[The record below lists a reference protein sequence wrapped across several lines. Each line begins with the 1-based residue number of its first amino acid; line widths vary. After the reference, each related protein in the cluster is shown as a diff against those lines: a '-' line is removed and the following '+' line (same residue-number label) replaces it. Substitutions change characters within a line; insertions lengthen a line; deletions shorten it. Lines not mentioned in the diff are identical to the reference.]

1 MRHLTALQW
10 KKLTAWLLV
19 GLTGLLVIGAALWL
33 IIHTFYTQTTVRLG
47 DGIFTAQ
54 IAQTNKERIKG
65 LSGSAQLS
73 ESQAMLFVFD
83 GDGEHPI
90 WMKDMHYAIDIVW
103 LDAGKKVVHMAH
115 DIPPQSYPEKFKSN
129 VPARYVIEFRAGTL
143 DAKRITIG
151 KQATFTLPAERGK

>member
-19 GLTGLLVIGAALWL
+19 GLTCLLVVGAAFWL
-33 IIHTFYTQTTVRLG
+33 IHTFYGRTIVRLG

-54 IAQTNKERIKG
+54 IAQTDKERIKG
-65 LSGSAQLS
+65 LSGSVQLS
-73 ESQAMLFVFD
+73 DSQAMLFVFD

-103 LDAGKKVVHMAH
+103 LDADKKVVHMAH
-115 DIPPQSYPEKFKSN
+115 DIPPQSYPEDRKS
-129 VPARYVIEFRAGTL
+129 VV
-143 DAKRITIG
+143 
-151 KQATFTLPAERGK
+151 